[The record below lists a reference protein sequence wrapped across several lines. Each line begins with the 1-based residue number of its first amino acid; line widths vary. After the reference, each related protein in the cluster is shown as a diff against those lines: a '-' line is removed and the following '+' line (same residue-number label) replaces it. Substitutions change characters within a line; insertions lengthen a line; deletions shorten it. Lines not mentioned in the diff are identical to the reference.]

1 MDIIPFHKQCSV
13 NASSTGSFSFRTSM
27 YSPGCTSLEI
37 KVVSTILRQK
47 FRLHHDHTV
56 EIEQKE
62 SHPDPIQVRTGDLQC
77 VRLT

>member
-1 MDIIPFHKQCSV
+1 
-13 NASSTGSFSFRTSM
+13 M